1 MNSKLIMQLQAGEPL
16 DRRPN
21 NPTIFVVGTGRN
33 MYLWVGND
41 ADEDKFCFAT
51 LSGTSRLRQLAE
63 EILDRLPK

>member
-1 MNSKLIMQLQAGEPL
+1 MSSKLIMQLRAGEPL

-21 NPTIFVVGTGRN
+21 NPAVFVVGSGRN
-33 MYLWVGND
+33 MYLWIGND

-51 LSGTSRLRQLAE
+51 LSGVASLRQLAE